1 MKVFLAE
8 RPATAWIQDY
18 AMVIVAEDSLH
29 AERKARLSSRD
40 FEKCKEIMVTEIDMD
55 EEQCVLIA
63 NIGA

>member
-1 MKVFLAE
+1 MILTGVTQSKLYE
-8 RPATAWIQDY
+8 NIEGDQLI
-18 AMVIVAEDSLH
+18 MVYKWEL
-29 AERKARLSSRD
+29 LSSRD

>member
-1 MKVFLAE
+1 MILTGVTKSKLYE
-8 RPATAWIQDY
+8 NIEGDQLI
-18 AMVIVAEDSLH
+18 MVYKWKL
-29 AERKARLSSRD
+29 LSSRD